1 MAVHFSRRAWLMAA
15 SSLAS
20 AALLGTP
27 AHAVTDAELD
37 AEASRRWDR
46 ERRFQATRFGRTAYV
61 DRGAG
66 PVALFLHGF
75 PLSSFQWRGAMDRL
89 SSVRRCIAPDWMGLG
104 ATEVAR
110 GQAVTPNDQL
120 AMLIDFLDALSIEAV
135 DVVAND
141 SGGAIAQLLAVRH
154 PTRVRS
160 LLLTNCDVE
169 PDSPP
174 AALKP
179 VFELAEMGI
188 WPDAW
193 LEPWLKDGTK
203 ARAADGLGGLCYANP
218 AHPTDAALQQYLGPI
233 LSSLERKDLANRYAL
248 GLRPNPLAGIEPA
261 LRQLQIPT
269 RIIWGM
275 SDDIFAKDSPDYL
288 ARVLPR
294 VEGVRRIAE
303 AKLFFPEEYPDI
315 IAQEARALWRV
326 AGENGSP
333 R

>member
-1 MAVHFSRRAWLMAA
+1 MTSLLTRRGWLMAA
-15 SSLAS
+15 SGIMGA
-20 AALLGTP
+20 AALGAP
-27 AHAVTDAELD
+27 AVAATDAEID
-37 AEASRRWDR
+37 SQASRRWDR
-46 ERRFQATRFGRTAYV
+46 DRRFQSTRFGRTAYV
-61 DRGAG
+61 ERGSG
-66 PVALFLHGF
+66 PAALFLHGF
-75 PLSSFQWRGAMDRL
+75 PLSSFQWRGAFDRL
-89 SSVRRCIAPDWMGLG
+89 SDVRRCIAPDWMGLG

-110 GQAVTPNDQL
+110 GQSVTPNDQL
-120 AMLIDFLDALSIEAV
+120 AMLVEFLDALAIGEA

-193 LEPWLKDGTK
+193 LEPWLKDGAK
-203 ARAADGLGGLCYANP
+203 ARAADGLGGMCYANP
-218 AHPTDAALQQYLGPI
+218 AHPTDAALSQYLGPI

-261 LRQLQIPT
+261 LRQLRVPT
-269 RIIWGM
+269 RIVWGM

>member
-1 MAVHFSRRAWLMAA
+1 MTLRLTRRAWLSTA
-15 SSLAS
+15 SSLAG
-20 AALLGTP
+20 AAFLGAP
-27 AHAVTDAELD
+27 VFAATDAEID
-37 AEASRRWDR
+37 AEASRRWNR
-46 ERRFQATRFGRTAYV
+46 ERRFQATQFGRTAYV
-61 DRGAG
+61 DRGTG

-75 PLSSFQWRGAMDRL
+75 PLSGFQWRGAIDRL
-89 SSVRRCIAPDWMGLG
+89 SGVRRCLAPDWMGLG

-110 GQAVTPNDQL
+110 GQSVTPDDQL
-120 AMLIDFLDALSIEAV
+120 AMLVAFLDALSIDAV

-141 SGGAIAQLLAVRH
+141 SGGAIAQLLAVRY

-179 VFELAEMGI
+179 VFELAELGV

-203 ARAADGLGGLCYANP
+203 ARAPDGLGGMCYANP
-218 AHPTDAALQQYLGPI
+218 AHPTDAALEQYLGPI

-261 LRQLQIPT
+261 LRQLQVPT
-269 RIIWGM
+269 RIVWGM
-275 SDDIFAKDSPDYL
+275 SDEIFAKDSPDYL

-294 VEGVRRIAE
+294 VEGLRRIAE

-326 AGENGSP
+326 DRENGSP

>member
-1 MAVHFSRRAWLMAA
+1 MTGLLTRRRWLAAA
-15 SSLAS
+15 SSVVGATVLGAPAI
-20 AALLGTP
+20 AA
-27 AHAVTDAELD
+27 TDAEID
-37 AEASRRWDR
+37 AEAARRWDR
-46 ERRFQATRFGRTAYV
+46 DRRFQSTRFGRTAYV
-61 DRGAG
+61 ARGNG
-66 PVALFLHGF
+66 PAAVFLHGF
-75 PLSSFQWRGAMDRL
+75 PLSGFQWRGAIDRL
-89 SSVRRCIAPDWMGLG
+89 SGARRCIAPDWMGLG
-104 ATEVAR
+104 ATEVAQ
-110 GQAVTPNDQL
+110 GQGVTSNDQL
-120 AMLIDFLDALSIEAV
+120 AMLIDFLDALSIGEV
-135 DVVAND
+135 DVIAND

-154 PTRVRS
+154 PARVRS

-193 LEPWLKDGTK
+193 LEPWLKDGAK
-203 ARAADGLGGLCYANP
+203 ARAADGLGGMCYASP
-218 AHPTDAALQQYLGPI
+218 AHPTDAALRQYLGPI
-233 LSSLERKDLANRYAL
+233 LSSIERKDLANRYAL

-261 LRQLQIPT
+261 LRQLQVPT
-269 RIIWGM
+269 RIVWGM
-275 SDDIFAKDSPDYL
+275 SDEIFAKDSPDYL

-326 AGENGSP
+326 ATENGSP